1 MACQEGVS
9 GQELDVM
16 VISLKYKEG
25 IIKEKRL
32 EKDPEIFRI
41 KSEVFDHSTLMT
53 IYNLQNRGYLD
64 SVESIV
70 STGKEANIFY
80 GLRKKRGVAIKIF
93 RTATSSFRN
102 IREYILSDPRFKG
115 ITCNRRK
122 LTYAWAKRE
131 FKNLMRVYKKVKV
144 PKPITVENNVLLMQ
158 FLGRKGVPYPR
169 MKDIGPKD
177 PEKDFEEIIDRIKTM
192 YDIGIVHSDL
202 SEYNI
207 LVNKEMYFI
216 DFSQGTVLED
226 PNALNFLERDIKNI
240 IRYFSDYIETP
251 EFEEIYK
258 KILR

>member
-1 MACQEGVS
+1 
-9 GQELDVM
+9 M

-80 GLRKKRGVAIKIF
+80 GLRKKRSVAIKIF

-169 MKDIGPKD
+169 MKDVGPKD
-177 PEKDFEEIIDRIKTM
+177 PEKDFEETINRIKTM
-192 YDIGIVHSDL
+192 YDLGIVHSDL

-216 DFSQGTVLED
+216 DFSLGTVLED
-226 PNALNFLERDIKNI
+226 PNALSFLERDIKNM

-251 EFEEIYK
+251 GFEEIYK